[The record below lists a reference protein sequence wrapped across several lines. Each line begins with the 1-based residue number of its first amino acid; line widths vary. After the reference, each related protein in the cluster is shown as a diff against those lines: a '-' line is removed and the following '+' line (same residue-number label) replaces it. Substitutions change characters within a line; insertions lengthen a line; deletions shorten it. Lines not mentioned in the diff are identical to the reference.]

1 MRVQNDLDRFHLVQ
15 DVVDRL
21 PHLGSKGAYLKQ
33 QMQDKL
39 IEHKQYIDK
48 TRRRHAGD
56 SGTGS
61 GATPSEYAIA
71 YQYCTDDGRQ
81 RQRDC
86 WRWMKVNPTVTRDL
100 PSGGFPR
107 TRKPGALIGS

>member
-39 IEHKQYIDK
+39 IEHKLTLINTARICRK
-48 TRRRHAGD
+48 

-61 GATPSEYAIA
+61 GVGAKHRKENGWRRRRV
-71 YQYCTDDGRQ
+71 CLNRTDVG
-81 RQRDC
+81 
-86 WRWMKVNPTVTRDL
+86 
-100 PSGGFPR
+100 
-107 TRKPGALIGS
+107 